1 MTKRKI
7 SSITGKSRISD
18 LPDIFQLLTR
28 GYFLGRDLPMMA
40 IFYLE
45 KILQSTFTTIK
56 LVNVRNTHDR
66 DVNRYYRWTVIFRQ

>member
-1 MTKRKI
+1 
-7 SSITGKSRISD
+7 
-18 LPDIFQLLTR
+18 
-28 GYFLGRDLPMMA
+28 LPMMA